1 MSLRSRLVSMAGAL
15 CACGLA
21 AQVIT
26 FESGGLNYQTLS
38 KGGVTVMF
46 AHLPTHLR
54 EYAIVQVAVSN
65 GSGAALT
72 VRPED
77 FVFQRPDG
85 NQFRAAGA
93 RSVVA
98 HLLAKGSRDDV
109 IKLVETYEATL
120 YGIPGLRSTNGYE
133 QRRRSAQAELTST
146 KLKAAAAASAI
157 ALVDTR
163 LGPGQ
168 STDGAVFFPNDGKP
182 LGQGRLRVR
191 LVGQDFEFESEPDLT
206 KSLRPSRVEK

>member
-1 MSLRSRLVSMAGAL
+1 MSLRAGLMCVLGAV
-15 CACGLA
+15 CGSGLT
-21 AQVIT
+21 AQVIS
-26 FESGGLNYQTLS
+26 FESGGLKYQTLS
-38 KGGVTVMF
+38 KGGLTVMF
-46 AHLPTHLR
+46 AHLPTHLH
-54 EYAIVQVAVSN
+54 EYAIIQVAVSN
-65 GSGAALT
+65 GSRIPSML
-72 VRPED
+72 RPED

-85 NQFRAAGA
+85 SQFRASPA
-93 RSVVA
+93 RSVVEN
-98 HLLAKGSRDDV
+98 LLAKGSRDDV

-157 ALVDTR
+157 VLVEAR
-163 LGPGQ
+163 LAPGQ
-168 STDGAVFFPNDGKP
+168 STDGAVFFPNEGKP

-191 LVGQDFEFESEPDLT
+191 LAGQDFEFESEPDLS